1 VAKLKGIMLP
11 ITTPFENDEV
21 ALGRLKDNFTKWNR
35 TDLSGYL
42 VLGSNGESVYLS
54 EKEKLSV
61 LEVSREAIPASM
73 TMLVGT
79 GLESTQETIRF
90 TNQAARLGGDYALV
104 VTPCY
109 YKGSMRPQILYDHFI
124 AVAEAAKMGILIY
137 NVPKFTGINMEP
149 ELVARLSEHPNIV
162 GVKDSSGN
170 IGQLSEIVHL
180 SELGFAVFVGSAPVL
195 FPALC
200 VGAVGGILAAANV
213 APQEFSQIQDLFEK
227 GQIDRARELQSFLTP
242 LSKAVTVTYGI
253 GGLKVAMDCAGYFGG
268 DPRPPLQRPG
278 TQGEDELRRLV
289 SQLSDRAGLR

>member
-1 VAKLKGIMLP
+1 MTKLKGIMPP
-11 ITTPFENDEV
+11 ITTPFENGDV
-21 ALGRLKDNFTKWNR
+21 ALGRLKENFTEWNKTR
-35 TDLSGYL
+35 LSGYL

-54 EKEKLSV
+54 EKEKLSI
-61 LEVSREAIPASM
+61 LEASRDAIPASM
-73 TMLVGT
+73 IMLVGT

-90 TNQAARLGGDYALV
+90 TNQAAQIGGDYALV
-104 VTPCY
+104 VTPSY
-109 YKGSMRPQILYDHFI
+109 YKGAMNPQILYEHFI
-124 AVAEAAKMGILIY
+124 AVAEAAEIGVLIY

-180 SELGFAVFVGSAPVL
+180 SEEGFAVFVGSAPVL

-213 APQEFSQIQDLFEK
+213 APQEFSQIQHLYEK
-227 GQIDRARELQSFLTP
+227 GQFDKARELQRFLTP

-278 TQGEDELRRLV
+278 KQGEDELKHLV
-289 SQLSDRAGLR
+289 LQLRNRAGT

>member
-1 VAKLKGIMLP
+1 MTKLNGVMPP
-11 ITTPFENDEV
+11 ITTPFENGDV
-21 ALGRLKDNFTKWNR
+21 ALGRLRENFAKWNK
-35 TDLSGYL
+35 TGLSGYL

-73 TMLVGT
+73 AMLVGT

-90 TNQAARLGGDYALV
+90 TNQAAQLGGDYALV
-104 VTPCY
+104 VTPSY
-109 YKGSMRPQILYDHFI
+109 YKGAMKPQILYEHFI
-124 AVAEAAKMGILIY
+124 AVAEASEIGILIY

-149 ELVARLSEHPNIV
+149 ELVARLSGHPNIV

-180 SELGFAVFVGSAPVL
+180 SEEGFAVFVGSAPVL

-213 APQEFSQIQDLFEK
+213 APQEFSQIQHLYEK
-227 GQIDRARELQSFLTP
+227 GRLDKARELQRFLTP
-242 LSKAVTVTYGI
+242 LSKGVTVAYGI
-253 GGLKVAMDCAGYFGG
+253 GGLKVAMDYAGYFGG
-268 DPRPPLQRPG
+268 EPRPPLQRPG
-278 TQGEDELRRLV
+278 KQGEDELKHLV
-289 SQLSDRAGLR
+289 LQLRNREGTR

>member
-1 VAKLKGIMLP
+1 MAKLKGIMPP
-11 ITTPFENDEV
+11 ITTPFEE
-21 ALGRLKDNFTKWNR
+21 GRVTFDRLRENLLKWNK

-54 EKEKLSV
+54 AKEKLSI
-61 LEVSREAIPASM
+61 LEASRDAIPASM
-73 TMLVGT
+73 IMLVGT

-90 TNQAARLGGDYALV
+90 TNQAAQIGGDYALV
-104 VTPCY
+104 VTPSY
-109 YKGSMRPQILYDHFI
+109 YKGAMNPQILYEHFI
-124 AVAEAAKMGILIY
+124 AVAEAAEIGVLIY

-180 SELGFAVFVGSAPVL
+180 SEEGFAVFVGSAPVL

-213 APQEFSQIQDLFEK
+213 APQEFSQIQHLYEK
-227 GQIDRARELQSFLTP
+227 GQLDKARELQRFLTP

-278 TQGEDELRRLV
+278 KQGEDELKHLV
-289 SQLSDRAGLR
+289 LQLRNRAGTR

>member
-1 VAKLKGIMLP
+1 MAKLNGVMPP
-11 ITTPFENDEV
+11 ITTPFENGHV
-21 ALGRLKDNFTKWNR
+21 ALGRLKENLAKWNE
-35 TDLSGYL
+35 TGLSGYL

-54 EKEKLSV
+54 EKEKLSI
-61 LEVSREAIPASM
+61 LEASRDAIPASKL
-73 TMLVGT
+73 MLVGT

-90 TNQAARLGGDYALV
+90 TNQAAQLGGDYALL
-104 VTPCY
+104 VTPSY
-109 YKGSMRPQILYDHFI
+109 YKGAMNPQILYEHFI
-124 AVAEAAKMGILIY
+124 AVAEAAEIGILVY

-170 IGQLSEIVHL
+170 IGQLSEILHL
-180 SELGFAVFVGSAPVL
+180 SEEGFAVFVGSAPVL

-213 APQEFSQIQDLFEK
+213 APEEFSQIQYLYER
-227 GQIDRARELQSFLTP
+227 GQLDKARELQSFLTP

-253 GGLKVAMDCAGYFGG
+253 GGLKVAMDYAGYFGG

-278 TQGEDELRRLV
+278 KQGEDELRRLV
-289 SQLSDRAGLR
+289 SQLRNRAGSR